1 MGKKKNEKA
10 KNVINV
16 LKENLVSLHEK
27 SIDSSIYVTLEN
39 TVNEISKLEK
49 EITILS
55 ENISDEKVL
64 LKQKKEE
71 LLKIIKSAKSFIKI
85 NLKEGKG
92 KGKGKKKL
100 TEKELNEV
108 SE

>member
-16 LKENLVSLHEK
+16 LKENLVSFQEK
-27 SIDSSIYVTLEN
+27 GIDSAIYVTLEN
-39 TVNEISKLEK
+39 SVNEISKLEK

-64 LKQKKEE
+64 LKHKKED
-71 LLKIIKSAKSFIKI
+71 LQKTIKSAKSFIKI

-92 KGKGKKKL
+92 KGKKKL
-100 TEKELNEV
+100 TVEEINKVPE
-108 SE
+108 